1 MSDEQQ
7 SELEKL
13 QAGGET
19 AMAALFSEYRPQLE
33 HMIGFRMD
41 ARLRGRIDPADVLQ
55 EAYLQIAAR
64 LEKYLQN
71 PEVSF
76 YVWMRQQTY
85 QSLVDQHRLHFR
97 SKRSP
102 GQEIQRSPSRNNTT
116 YSIVARLVGD
126 KTAPDRVIERE
137 EEHDQLHQALETMEE
152 IDQEVLALRHF
163 EGLPNSQVAEILEI
177 SVTAASNRYVRAM
190 TRLGEI
196 MKKLSHD

>member
-7 SELEKL
+7 SEVEKL
-13 QAGGET
+13 RAGGEA
-19 AMAALFSEYRPQLE
+19 AMAELFCQYRQQLE

-55 EAYLQIAAR
+55 EAYLHIAAR
-64 LEKYLQN
+64 LDNYLES

-97 SKRSP
+97 SKRTP
-102 GQEIQRSPSRNNTT
+102 GQEIQRPAASNNTT
-116 YSIVARLVGD
+116 YSIVGRLVGD
-126 KTAPDRVIERE
+126 KTAPERAVERE
-137 EEHDQLHQALETMEE
+137 EEREQLHQALETMED

-163 EGLPNSQVAEILEI
+163 EGLPNNQVAEILDI

-190 TRLGEI
+190 TRLSEI
-196 MKKLSHD
+196 MKKLGHE